1 MTRRLLGLCLMAAL
15 GPLALAVAAFRL
27 REVMARRRRAH
38 WEGNG
43 HVDAEA
49 LEHTVEDVAATP

>member
-1 MTRRLLGLCLMAAL
+1 MTRRLLGLHLMAAV
-15 GPLALAVAAFRL
+15 GPLALAIAAFSL

-38 WEGNG
+38 WKGNG

-49 LEHTVEDVAATP
+49 LEGTVEEVAATP